1 MKNLYLILTLAI
13 TSLWLYSCD
22 PNKQDP
28 CQDSYKTV
36 NLTDFQKT
44 RCPYSGNDTLIFI
57 SNQNDTAYC
66 YGKGKRTYYI
76 TKEEASSPDCHNYS
90 KNETVE
96 YSYVSN
102 NKNFIENLTL
112 TVEDGASAG
121 EVFKIKMD
129 NKAWASFSY
138 LIVDKSY
145 TYPVIVFNRSYSCKL
160 FSNSN
165 PEDSLF
171 YNHTD
176 GIVRVRFSNQLRW
189 DILK

>member
-22 PNKQDP
+22 PNKQDA

-44 RCPYSGNDTLIFI
+44 RCPYSGYDTLVFV

-76 TKEEASSPDCHNYS
+76 TKEEASSPDCHNYN

-96 YSYVSN
+96 YSYTSN
-102 NKNFIENLTL
+102 NTKFTDKLLITIGFGGSISESFTIKLNNILW
-112 TVEDGASAG
+112 G
-121 EVFKIKMD
+121 EYVNTIND
-129 NKAWASFSY
+129 QT
-138 LIVDKSY
+138 Y
-145 TYPVIVFNRSYSCKL
+145 TYPIKAFNKSYSCKL

-176 GIVRVRFSNQLRW
+176 GIVRVTFSNQLRW
-189 DILK
+189 DVLK